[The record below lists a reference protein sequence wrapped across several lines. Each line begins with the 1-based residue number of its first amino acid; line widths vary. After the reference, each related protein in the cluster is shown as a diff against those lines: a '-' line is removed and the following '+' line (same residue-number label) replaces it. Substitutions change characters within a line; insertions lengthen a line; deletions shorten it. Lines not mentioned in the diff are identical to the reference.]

1 MNRFF
6 LGVIKHSTALLLI
19 KVFGVICVTFLS
31 NDPTPIVT
39 RRGNA
44 SNMHNHVTTQHPVNV
59 HKCNIFDMLLSDVG
73 NSQSRAGESTMR
85 IDKRID
91 KKSNR

>member
-1 MNRFF
+1 MNNFF

-31 NDPTPIVT
+31 NDPTPIAT

-59 HKCNIFDMLLSDVG
+59 HKCNIFDMLLSDG
-73 NSQSRAGESTMR
+73 GSSQSGAGEST
-85 IDKRID
+85 IRID